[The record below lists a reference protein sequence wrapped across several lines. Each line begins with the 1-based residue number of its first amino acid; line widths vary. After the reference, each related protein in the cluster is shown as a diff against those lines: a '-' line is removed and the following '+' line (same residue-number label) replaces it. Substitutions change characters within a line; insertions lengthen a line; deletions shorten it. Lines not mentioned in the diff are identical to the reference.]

1 MGKQSLI
8 LIRETWS
15 HMAAVSG
22 YDPLFAAI
30 SEAGKG
36 KVTDLFVPSSNPRPS
51 LKKKVL
57 GKLGVSKVKSPPSAP
72 SPFTEPRHEVLALA
86 ALEEARRQPEALLIL
101 SASENQYAGWFTTA
115 APEIR
120 KRLILCLH
128 QPPSWLRLHWRD
140 FSSLN
145 GLGGL
150 VCLCTEQRDFLQ
162 SVCDTPVHLSRHGAC
177 LDFFKPTGSSKGES
191 PRLLF
196 VGQWLRDFE
205 TLSRTMPL
213 IWQSMPE
220 VVIDCVIPR
229 SARNHPSLLTLARD
243 PRVKWHAGISAEDLL
258 GLYQNASL
266 LLLPLIDATA
276 NNAIVEAMACGLPIV
291 TSDVGGIHEYVPAT
305 CGELCPQGD
314 AGAHAAAAVAWLS
327 SEARRREAA
336 SHCRAQAEQN
346 LAWPDIARALL
357 EDITHR

>member
-30 SEAGKG
+30 GEAGVG
-36 KVTDLFVPSSNPRPS
+36 KVTNLHVPSSNPRAS

-57 GKLGVSKVKSPPSAP
+57 AKLGVSKSPSPPPAP
-72 SPFTEPRHEVLALA
+72 SPFTEPRHELLALA
-86 ALEEARRQPEALLIL
+86 ALEEARSQPDSLLIL

-115 APEIR
+115 PVDIR
-120 KRLILCLH
+120 KRLVLCLH

-140 FSSLN
+140 FRTLN

-150 VCLCTEQRDFLQ
+150 VCLCTEQRDYLR

-177 LDFFKPTGSSKGES
+177 LDFFKPSGSSKGDS

-196 VGQWLRDFE
+196 VGQWLRDFD

-213 IWQSMPE
+213 IWKSMPE
-220 VVIDCVIPR
+220 VTIDCVIPR
-229 SARNHPSLLTLARD
+229 SARNHSCLLTLARD
-243 PRVKWHAGISAEDLL
+243 PRVRWHAGISAEDLL

-276 NNAIVEAMACGLPIV
+276 NNAIVEAMACGVPIV
-291 TSDVGGIHEYVPAT
+291 TSDVGGIHEYVPPT

-314 AGAHAAAAVAWLS
+314 AEAHAAATVAWLS
-327 SEARRREAA
+327 SEPKRAEAA
-336 SHCRAQAEQN
+336 PLCRAHAEQN
-346 LAWPDIARALL
+346 LAWPQIARDLL
-357 EDITHR
+357 GGLTHS